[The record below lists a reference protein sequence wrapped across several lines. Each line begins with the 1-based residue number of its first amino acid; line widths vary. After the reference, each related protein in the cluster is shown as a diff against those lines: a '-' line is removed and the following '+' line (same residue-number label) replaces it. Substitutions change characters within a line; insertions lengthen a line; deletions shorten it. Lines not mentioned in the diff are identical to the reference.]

1 MLHLELI
8 TPQIKFTTSMQK
20 SSLRDYSDAYIL
32 MSRTITIT
40 GVEDDDNAR
49 QLDEKN
55 KGVILKSCAP
65 FTDCMS
71 EVNNTQIDNAK
82 YLDVVMPMYNLMEY
96 GHYLK
101 ASGSLWQYYRE
112 DPNDRIVHSESFKFK
127 INITGKT
134 PTRC

>member
-49 QLDEKN
+49 QLDEKI
-55 KGVILKSCAP
+55 K
-65 FTDCMS
+65 
-71 EVNNTQIDNAK
+71 E
-82 YLDVVMPMYNLMEY
+82 
-96 GHYLK
+96 
-101 ASGSLWQYYRE
+101 
-112 DPNDRIVHSESFKFK
+112 
-127 INITGKT
+127 
-134 PTRC
+134 